1 MLQRHIHADVEK
13 NQYYIILQC
22 KVLISLYF
30 YIIMQKQNELQKN
43 KTILYETNEGK

>member
-1 MLQRHIHADVEK
+1 MLQRHIHVEVEK
-13 NQYYIILQC
+13 NNYYIILHC